1 MQLQTRILMSASA
14 AFMGLL
20 GVAASFFSHEV
31 LALIGAS
38 VETQTVTIVQVL
50 GALYLGFAF
59 LNWYLRG
66 FVIGGI
72 YNRPLAFGNM
82 LHFTVVAITLVKA
95 AMAYEQPGLWAFTA
109 VYLVFS
115 VWFGAV
121 LFSPVPA
128 APIDKDSR

>member
-14 AFMGLL
+14 AFMGIL
-20 GVAASFFSHEV
+20 GIAASFFSHEV

-66 FVIGGI
+66 FIIGGI
-72 YNRPLAFGNM
+72 YNRPLALGNM
-82 LHFTVVAITLVKA
+82 LHFSVVAITLAKVALAYQQA
-95 AMAYEQPGLWAFTA
+95 ALWAFTA

-115 VWFGAV
+115 VWFGVV
-121 LFSPVPA
+121 LFSP
-128 APIDKDSR
+128 APVTTDDRSR

>member
-1 MQLQTRILMSASA
+1 MSASA
-14 AFMGLL
+14 AFMGIL
-20 GVAASFFSHEV
+20 GIAASFFSHEV

-66 FVIGGI
+66 SVIGGI

-82 LHFTVVAITLVKA
+82 LHFTVVAITLVKVA
-95 AMAYEQPGLWAFTA
+95 LAYEQAALWAFTT
-109 VYLVFS
+109 VYLMFS
-115 VWFGAV
+115 VWFGTV
-121 LFSPVPA
+121 LFSPAPV
-128 APIDKDSR
+128 APINKDLHQG